1 MTKMTSEGHILGCLF
16 QKQCS
21 HCRRHAACLEFS
33 FPSRHSGICWVI
45 SHYLQRS
52 RRDLWMKN
60 NANHL
65 PRSTSPPDII
75 LPPEWL
81 SLQVLPQR
89 RGSLDRSSPSKYGVF
104 KTLSGH
110 LDLVFPFQAL
120 RYLLA
125 SGNILPGLP
134 GLPVISWCCITL
146 PGIARGLLVSGG
158 ASPACW
164 GQTASPSGDG
174 DVSR

>member
-1 MTKMTSEGHILGCLF
+1 MTKMTSEGHILGCLL

-33 FPSRHSGICWVI
+33 FPSRRSGICWVI
-45 SHYLQRS
+45 SHYLQCS
-52 RRDLWMKN
+52 RRDLWMKS

-75 LPPEWL
+75 LPRKWL

-89 RGSLDRSSPSKYGVF
+89 PGSLDHNGPSKYGAF
-104 KTLSGH
+104 KILSGH

-120 RYLLA
+120 QYLLA
-125 SGNILPGLP
+125 SGNILPGHP
-134 GLPVISWCCITL
+134 GFPVLSWSCSTL
-146 PGIARGLLVSGG
+146 PSITRGLLVSGG
-158 ASPACW
+158 ASPTCW
-164 GQTASPSGDG
+164 GQTASSSGDG
-174 DVSR
+174 DVSQ